1 MATLATHFR
10 KEDAVI
16 YGEDV
21 PVAPPRRLARRAAAD
36 QYRLRSLPNEDVY
49 FFSKRIDNSR
59 ILKEKDPG
67 APKECWS
74 AIGAFGVMAI
84 LLTTA
89 LAPSVGQIVAGYQL
103 QSLKQEHQRLVDER
117 STIEV
122 EEAALLSPA
131 RLERLAR
138 AQKLLEPTAG
148 QIIHLEPRAD
158 GSLAM
163 NFQK

>member
-103 QSLKQEHQRLVDER
+103 QSLKQPATLTAVFGGRWAIGGNSLLGPAKT
-117 STIEV
+117 ST
-122 EEAALLSPA
+122 
-131 RLERLAR
+131 
-138 AQKLLEPTAG
+138 
-148 QIIHLEPRAD
+148 
-158 GSLAM
+158 SLAVKACSALAE
-163 NFQK
+163 NGSATAIARHAAK

>member
-1 MATLATHFR
+1 MAMLATHFR
-10 KEDAVI
+10 KEDTVI
-16 YGEDV
+16 YGEGV
-21 PVAPPRRLARRAAAD
+21 PVAPPRRAAAD

-89 LAPSVGQIVAGYQL
+89 LAPSVAQIVAGYQL

-131 RLERLAR
+131 RLEMLRSKTR
-138 AQKLLEPTAG
+138 
-148 QIIHLEPRAD
+148 R
-158 GSLAM
+158 
-163 NFQK
+163 

>member
-10 KEDAVI
+10 RDDAVM
-16 YGEDV
+16 YGEGV
-21 PVAPPRRLARRAAAD
+21 PVAPARRPALRTAAD
-36 QYRLRSLPNEDVY
+36 PYRLRLLPNEDVY

-89 LAPSVGQIVAGYQL
+89 LAPSVAQIVAGYQL
-103 QSLKQEHQRLVDER
+103 QSLKQERQRLVDER

-131 RLERLAR
+131 RLEMLAR
-138 AQKLLEPTAG
+138 ARKLLEPVAG
-148 QIIHLEPRAD
+148 QIVHLEPSAD

-163 NFQK
+163 NLRK

>member
-16 YGEDV
+16 YGEGASA
-21 PVAPPRRLARRAAAD
+21 APARRPAPRAAAD
-36 QYRLRSLPNEDVY
+36 PYRLRMLPNEDVY

-89 LAPSVGQIVAGYQL
+89 LAPSVAQTVAGYQL
-103 QSLKQEHQRLVDER
+103 QSLKQEHQRLMDER

-131 RLERLAR
+131 RLEILAR
-138 AQKLLEPTAG
+138 ARKLLEPTAG
-148 QIIHLEPRAD
+148 QIVHLEPSAD

-163 NFQK
+163 NLHK